1 MSLLPGNGPVDSLS
15 LALLL
20 LALAIAY
27 LVLRR
32 EDGRVFDPLRRR
44 FVLGVPW
51 GTVIVIVGVWAVYQ
65 FVQGGSKPGGP
76 VVVGF
81 RSWSFFYPQ
90 GMLFSS
96 FAHGSESHLFGNL
109 VGTVLFGTAAEYVWS
124 HYPQTR
130 GSKTFSSWLTNPFVR
145 ILTFVLAVFVVG
157 ILASMF
163 VPVAAIGF
171 SSVVFAFAGMAV
183 VTAPIAAVV
192 ALLGVQVLALLR
204 EAVLYPTPTFRTEP
218 GFFTPSWVDTA
229 IQGHLFGFVVGVLVG
244 IALLSYRDQFPS
256 LRYVF
261 FAALVFLVTR
271 SMEAVYIARGGGEF
285 VLYRALG
292 TAGVIVLATAV
303 ALLVT
308 ERNRAFVPRPSVS
321 VRTVAVG
328 LLLVVLCSLALTGV
342 AFNLVS
348 VTNGD
353 AVEGGIDVRDYTVMY
368 AENAE
373 NQYIADSPLPDFLTP
388 PPAASGVIITS
399 EQREAWVQVASAR
412 EFAAE
417 GRRVIAL
424 GDATWREVVVV
435 SRTAWTFVDGNETY
449 KVFGN
454 RAGTSAQQLFASG
467 PANASVIINGTTVA
481 IEPTPESYALS
492 VSQNGTVLGQAPVPE
507 HNQTVEIADITFER
521 DQNSLIARYER
532 TEIEFARYRVGG
544 TLQDV
549 EQ

>member
-1 MSLLPGNGPVDSLS
+1 
-15 LALLL
+15 
-20 LALAIAY
+20 
-27 LVLRR
+27 
-32 EDGRVFDPLRRR
+32 
-44 FVLGVPW
+44 
-51 GTVIVIVGVWAVYQ
+51 
-65 FVQGGSKPGGP
+65 
-76 VVVGF
+76 
-81 RSWSFFYPQ
+81 
-90 GMLFSS
+90 
-96 FAHGSESHLFGNL
+96 
-109 VGTVLFGTAAEYVWS
+109 
-124 HYPQTR
+124 
-130 GSKTFSSWLTNPFVR
+130 
-145 ILTFVLAVFVVG
+145 
-157 ILASMF
+157 
-163 VPVAAIGF
+163 
-171 SSVVFAFAGMAV
+171 
-183 VTAPIAAVV
+183 
-192 ALLGVQVLALLR
+192 
-204 EAVLYPTPTFRTEP
+204 
-218 GFFTPSWVDTA
+218 
-229 IQGHLFGFVVGVLVG
+229 
-244 IALLSYRDQFPS
+244 
-256 LRYVF
+256 
-261 FAALVFLVTR
+261 
-271 SMEAVYIARGGGEF
+271 MEAVYIARGGGEF

-388 PPAASGVIITS
+388 PPAASGVIVTS

-492 VSQNGTVLGQAPVPE
+492 VSRNGTVLGQAPVPE